1 MLQLTWRKKPA
12 ASRAYG
18 FCGGVRKRRTRSET
32 LSIDDVAL
40 LLGEGER
47 RRQEPG
53 PEAQKDEAIHAV
65 ELIYLLFSIYL
76 QYAQPDFQLNQ
87 ESA

>member
-1 MLQLTWRKKPA
+1 M
-12 ASRAYG
+12 
-18 FCGGVRKRRTRSET
+18 SET

-65 ELIYLLFSIYL
+65 IAGVDDMYRPAPLLEVAAGAGQGNGLPY
-76 QYAQPDFQLNQ
+76 PVRC
-87 ESA
+87 